1 MLVTVRSC
9 FGLCGSILS
18 IKKKTIENLFEITKK
33 KKYSDNF
40 SMVKPKCKKNHKVK
54 FILL

>member
-9 FGLCGSILS
+9 FGLCGSILT
-18 IKKKTIENLFEITKK
+18 ILKKTIENLFEITK

>member
-33 KKYSDNF
+33 KVFRQFLNG
-40 SMVKPKCKKNHKVK
+40 
-54 FILL
+54 